1 MKDGLKLYAID
12 ADDVTVMSAA
22 LEGAITSPGEISY
35 SSKSRQLTL
44 TASRVRW
51 ENDSDP
57 EKGGSRIRSGVLIT
71 DVLSIRAK
79 SIPQDNPTMAMELL
93 SIQTHLKDDGHATLT
108 LNFADDKAL
117 SLEVECIN
125 AALTDV
131 GDPWDTEKIPSHDL
145 EG

>member
-12 ADDVTVMSAA
+12 ADDLTVMSAA

-51 ENDSDP
+51 EKNPDP
-57 EKGGSRIRSGVLIT
+57 VKGGSRIRCGVLIT
-71 DVLSIRAK
+71 DVVAIRAK
-79 SIPQDNPTMAMELL
+79 SIPQNNLTMGMELL
-93 SIQTHLKDDGHATLT
+93 SIEVDLQDDGIATLT
-108 LNFADDKAL
+108 LNFADDRAL
-117 SLEVECIN
+117 SLTVECIN

-131 GDPWDTEKIPSHDL
+131 GDAWDTEKIPTHNL

>member
-12 ADDVTVMSAA
+12 ADDLTVMSAA

-51 ENDSDP
+51 ENDADP
-57 EKGGSRIRSGVLIT
+57 SKGGSRIRCGVLIT
-71 DVLSIRAK
+71 DIISIRAK
-79 SIPQDNPTMAMELL
+79 SIPQDNPTMGMELL
-93 SIQTHLKDDGHATLT
+93 SILSEPGEDGGSTLT
-108 LNFADDKAL
+108 FNFADDKTL

-131 GDPWDTEKIPSHDL
+131 GDPWDTEKIPTHNL
-145 EG
+145 ES

>member
-12 ADDVTVMSAA
+12 ADDLTVMSAA

-35 SSKSRQLTL
+35 SSKSRQLSL

-51 ENDSDP
+51 ENDADP
-57 EKGGSRIRSGVLIT
+57 SKGGSRIRCGVLIT
-71 DVLSIRAK
+71 DVIAIRAK
-79 SIPQDNPTMAMELL
+79 SIPQNNPTMGMELL
-93 SIQTHLKDDGHATLT
+93 SIQPNPQDDGIATLT
-108 LNFADDKAL
+108 FNFADDKTL

-131 GDPWDTEKIPSHDL
+131 GDPWDTEKIPTHNL
-145 EG
+145 ED